1 MTKSKARKY
10 RDKIAREGQR
20 NPEWN
25 RSPFAFA
32 DMRTRK
38 TKTKKDHLYKTKHK
52 NQSFTEKNDG
62 SFLLLALIKNVWFI
76 SCESKKS
83 TPT

>member
-25 RSPFAFA
+25 RNPFAFA

-52 NQSFTEKNDG
+52 NQSFIDKNDG
-62 SFLLLALIKNVWFI
+62 SFYYSLFKRNCIWLI
-76 SCESKKS
+76 SYESKNQH
-83 TPT
+83 